1 MSAGGIVI
9 IGGGQAASV
18 ATRTLRRRGYDG
30 TVTIV
35 GDEPDL
41 PYQRPPLSKEYLT
54 DEDESGLWLLP
65 QVWTDANDVV
75 VRTATAATR
84 IDTAAGGVQLADGST
99 LAADS
104 VLVATGGRPRGIAGA
119 RGGRI
124 HTLRT
129 KADADRLRLALRPG
143 SRVVIIGAGFIGA
156 EVSSSARRMGAEVT
170 VLEASPV
177 PLQRVLGERLGTV
190 CAAIQRDAGVD
201 LRLGVAVDSI
211 RETDQEVIVETS
223 TGPVVGDLAV
233 VAIGIIP
240 NQEIGEASG
249 LTVGNGIHVDE
260 YCRTSAPNV
269 YAAGDVAN
277 HYHPLFD
284 MRMRVEHFDNASKQA
299 AAAAN
304 NMLGRPTVF
313 ADPHWFWSDQFGL
326 NLQCVGH
333 PSPDHEMVVRGDLD
347 GRDFTAFFLD
357 EGRVRAAFTMGRPD
371 DIAVAREL
379 VSAGI
384 SLPADSLADDGYDL
398 FDALEGA
405 DA

>member
-9 IGGGQAASV
+9 VGGGQAASV

-35 GDEPDL
+35 GNETEL

-54 DEDESGLWLLP
+54 DEDASGLWLLP
-65 QVWTDANDVV
+65 QDWADANDVV
-75 VRTATAATR
+75 VRTATAAMR
-84 IDTAAGGVQLADGST
+84 VDTAAGGVLLADGST

-104 VLVATGGRPRGIAGA
+104 VLLATGGRPRRISGA
-119 RGGRI
+119 HGDRI

-156 EVSSSARRMGAEVT
+156 EVSSSARQMGAEVT

-211 RETDQEVIVETS
+211 RQTDDEVVVETS
-223 TGPVVGDLAV
+223 TGPVVGDVAV

-284 MRMRVEHFDNASKQA
+284 TRMRVEHFDNASKQA

-333 PSPDHEMVVRGDLD
+333 PSPEHEMVVRGDLD

-357 EGRVRAAFTMGRPD
+357 EGRVQAAFTMGRAD